1 MDFTEKSVALNI
13 YSFPSN
19 GIYVFPLS
27 NQSYYFSLHLFFI
40 FLYKYI
46 IKKYDSHLPSVVVCW
61 TGGFGVKCGWG
72 WKPDNCQIN
81 QGGACI

>member
-1 MDFTEKSVALNI
+1 M
-13 YSFPSN
+13 
-19 GIYVFPLS
+19 
-27 NQSYYFSLHLFFI
+27 
-40 FLYKYI
+40 
-46 IKKYDSHLPSVVVCW
+46 IKKYNSHLPSVVVCW